1 MDADL
6 QAMVDAGKLDSKA
19 AAALDKLKPNTFCL
33 HKSWGFGR
41 VNSWNLFLNQI
52 IVDFRSKKKHLMQLG
67 YAAETLQPLPDQH
80 IFVRRVN
87 EPDVLRALAAREIPK
102 LIELLLDSFG
112 AKVTQDQI
120 QRALSPDIVPEEE
133 FKKWW
138 DNAKKAL
145 RKDGRFSVPAK
156 RTESITLRDK
166 SVALLDELVQSFQ
179 KARQLREQLNFLDQ
193 IVKNLDNEMGKD
205 TDLQSVIAQIEEI
218 ATRNLRLNPS
228 QALELVIFRDEL
240 CARIPNLKKSSLSL
254 SDLLKEHQHKL
265 GEIVSQLASNKQ
277 RRVLV
282 EIPQAFPE
290 DWVPRLLTILQN
302 AGFRIVGE
310 IARILVERGETEELR
325 QSLNRAIKEHSIS
338 SDALYWLC
346 KERGAGVLGDLLD
359 FELMTSILSALE
371 RDQFN
376 ENRRG
381 SKLHDL
387 LIDDKELV
395 TDIMINTPPAQAR
408 DVMRRVMLTPAF
420 EELNK
425 RSLMAR
431 MIKVHLELQSML
443 TGDSEEKAEAL
454 VVSWSSLQKRKEE
467 YDDLISKRIPENTKE
482 IAAARSYGDLRENFE
497 YKAAKEMQTVLMRRK
512 AELEH
517 MLERARG
524 SNFENADTSQV
535 SIGTKVTVVD
545 CVSSETMEYKI
556 LGAWDSAPEQRII
569 SYKTPIG
576 QALLGKKIG
585 DFTELPTETTSRQV
599 EIVNIE
605 ACAMPESRVLQAVS

>member
-19 AAALDKLKPNTFCL
+19 AAALDKLRPNTFCL

-41 VNSWNLFLNQI
+41 VNTWNLFLNQI
-52 IVDFRSKKKHLMQLG
+52 IVDFHSKKNHLMQLR

-87 EPDVLRALAAREIPK
+87 EPDTLRALAEKEIPK
-102 LIELLLDSFG
+102 LIELVLDSFG

-145 RKDGRFSVPAK
+145 RKDGRFSIPAK

-166 SVALLDELVQSFQ
+166 SVSLLDELIQSFQ
-179 KARQLREQLNFLDQ
+179 KSRQLREQLNFLDQ
-193 IVKNLDNEMGKD
+193 IVKNLDNELGKD
-205 TDLQSVIAQIEEI
+205 TDLQTVVAQIEEI
-218 ATRNLRLNPS
+218 AARNLRLNPS

-240 CARIPNLKKSSLSL
+240 CGRIPNLKKSSPSL
-254 SDLLKEHQHKL
+254 SDLLKEHEHRL
-265 GEIVSQLASNKQ
+265 GEIVSQVASNKQ
-277 RRVLV
+277 RRVLL
-282 EIPQAFPE
+282 EFPQAFPE
-290 DWVPRLLTILQN
+290 DWVSRLLTVLQS

-310 IARILVERGETEELR
+310 IARILVERGETDGLR

-381 SKLHDL
+381 SKLQDL
-387 LIDDKELV
+387 LIDDKDLV
-395 TDIMINTPPAQAR
+395 TDIMINTPLAQAR
-408 DVMRRVMLTPAF
+408 DVMRRTMLTPAF

-431 MIKVHLELQSML
+431 MIKVHPELQSML
-443 TGDSEEKAEAL
+443 TGDSEEKAELL

-467 YDDLISKRIPENTKE
+467 YDDLITKRIPENTKE
-482 IAAARSYGDLRENFE
+482 IAVARSYGDLRENFE

-535 SIGTKVTVVD
+535 SIGTKVTVID
-545 CVSSETMEYKI
+545 CESGETMEFRI

-569 SYKTPIG
+569 SYKTAIG

-585 DFTELPTETTSRQV
+585 DSTELPAENASRLV
-599 EIVNIE
+599 EIVNIQ
-605 ACAMPESRVLQAVS
+605 ASAIPESPALQTVS

>member
-19 AAALDKLKPNTFCL
+19 AAALDKLKPSTFCL

-41 VNSWNLFLNQI
+41 VNTWNLFLNQI
-52 IVDFRSKKKHLMQLG
+52 IVDFHSKKNHHMQLR

-87 EPDVLRALAAREIPK
+87 EPDALRALAEKEIPK
-102 LIELLLDSFG
+102 LIELVLDSFG

-166 SVALLDELVQSFQ
+166 SVSLLDELVQSFQ
-179 KARQLREQLNFLDQ
+179 KSRQLREQLNFLDQ
-193 IVKNLDNEMGKD
+193 IVKNLDNELGKD
-205 TDLQSVIAQIEEI
+205 TDLQTVVAQIEEI
-218 ATRNLRLNPS
+218 AARNLRLNPTR
-228 QALELVIFRDEL
+228 ALELVILRDEL
-240 CARIPNLKKSSLSL
+240 CGRIPSLKKSSLSL
-254 SDLLKEHQHKL
+254 SDLLKEHEHRL
-265 GEIVSQLASNKQ
+265 GEIVSQVASNKQ

-282 EIPQAFPE
+282 EFPQAFPE
-290 DWVPRLLTILQN
+290 DWVSRLLTVSQN

-310 IARILVERGETEELR
+310 IARLLVERGETEELR
-325 QSLNRAIKEHSIS
+325 QSLSRAIKEHSIS
-338 SDALYWLC
+338 SDVLYWLC

-381 SKLHDL
+381 SKLQDL
-387 LIDDKELV
+387 LIDDRELV
-395 TDIMINTPPAQAR
+395 TDIMINTPFAQAR

-431 MIKVHLELQSML
+431 MIKVHPELQAML
-443 TGDSEEKAEAL
+443 TGDSEERAEVL

-482 IAAARSYGDLRENFE
+482 IALARSYGDLRENFE

-512 AELEH
+512 AELKH

-535 SIGTKVTVVD
+535 SIGTKVTVID
-545 CVSSETMEYKI
+545 CESGETMEFKI

-569 SYKTPIG
+569 SYKTAIG

-585 DFTELPTETTSRQV
+585 DSTELPTENAARQV
-599 EIVNIE
+599 EIASIE
-605 ACAMPESRVLQAVS
+605 ACAIPESRALQTVS

>member
-52 IVDFRSKKKHLMQLG
+52 VVDFHAKKNHLMQLR

-87 EPDVLRALAAREIPK
+87 EPDALRTLAEKEIPK
-102 LIELLLDSFG
+102 LIELVLDSFG

-166 SVALLDELVQSFQ
+166 SVSLLDELVQSFQ
-179 KARQLREQLNFLDQ
+179 KSRQLREQLNFLDQ
-193 IVKNLDNEMGKD
+193 IVKNLDNESGKD
-205 TDLQSVIAQIEEI
+205 TDLQPVVAQIEEI
-218 ATRNLRLNPS
+218 ASRNLRLNPS
-228 QALELVIFRDEL
+228 QAVELVIFRDDL
-240 CARIPNLKKSSLSL
+240 CGRIPSLKKNSPSL
-254 SDLLKEHQHKL
+254 SDLLKEHEHRL
-265 GEIVSQLASNKQ
+265 GEIVSQVASNKQ

-282 EIPQAFPE
+282 EFPQAFPE
-290 DWVPRLLTILQN
+290 DWVSRLLTVSQN

-310 IARILVERGETEELR
+310 IAKLLVERGETEELR

-381 SKLHDL
+381 SKLQDL
-387 LIDDKELV
+387 LIDDKDLV
-395 TDIMINTPPAQAR
+395 TDIMINTPFAQAR
-408 DVMRRVMLTPAF
+408 DVMRRMMLTPAF

-431 MIKVHLELQSML
+431 MIKVHPDLQSML

-467 YDDLISKRIPENTKE
+467 YDDLISKRIPENTRE
-482 IAAARSYGDLRENFE
+482 IAVARSYGDLRENFE

-512 AELEH
+512 AELEQ

-535 SIGTKVTVVD
+535 SIGTKVTVID
-545 CVSSETMEYKI
+545 CESGETMEFKI
-556 LGAWDSAPEQRII
+556 LGAWDSAPEQQII
-569 SYKTPIG
+569 SYQTAIG

-585 DFTELPTETTSRQV
+585 HSTELPTETASRQV

-605 ACAMPESRVLQAVS
+605 ACAIPESRALQAVS

>member
-19 AAALDKLKPNTFCL
+19 AAALEKLKPNTFCL

-41 VNSWNLFLNQI
+41 VNTWNLFLNQI
-52 IVDFRSKKKHLMQLG
+52 VVDFHSKKNHPMQLR
-67 YAAETLQPLPDQH
+67 YAAETLQPLADQH

-87 EPDVLRALAAREIPK
+87 EPEALRALAEKEIPK
-102 LIELLLDSFG
+102 LIELVLDSFG

-166 SVALLDELVQSFQ
+166 SVSLLDELVQSFQ
-179 KARQLREQLNFLDQ
+179 KSRQLREQLNFLDQ
-193 IVKNLDNEMGKD
+193 IVKNLDNELGKD
-205 TDLQSVIAQIEEI
+205 TDLQTVVAQIEEM
-218 ATRNLRLNPS
+218 AARNLRLNPS

-240 CARIPNLKKSSLSL
+240 CTRIPNLKKGSLSL
-254 SDLLKEHQHKL
+254 SDLLKEHENRL
-265 GEIVSQLASNKQ
+265 GEVVSQVASNKQ
-277 RRVLV
+277 RRVLI
-282 EIPQAFPE
+282 ELPQVFPE
-290 DWVPRLLTILQN
+290 DWVSRLLNVLQT

-310 IARILVERGETEELR
+310 IARILVERGETDELR
-325 QSLNRAIKEHSIS
+325 QSLSRAIKEHSIS

-371 RDQFN
+371 RDQFK

-381 SKLHDL
+381 SKLQDL
-387 LIDDKELV
+387 LLDDKELMA
-395 TDIMINTPPAQAR
+395 DIMIDTPSAQAR
-408 DVMRRVMLTPAF
+408 DVMRRMMLTPAF

-431 MIKVHLELQSML
+431 MIKVHPELQSML
-443 TGDSEEKAEAL
+443 SGESEEKAEAL

-482 IAAARSYGDLRENFE
+482 IALARSYGDLRENFE

-512 AELEH
+512 AELEQ

-535 SIGTKVTVVD
+535 SIGTKATVID
-545 CVSSETMEYKI
+545 CESGETIEYKI
-556 LGAWDSAPEQRII
+556 LGAWDSAPEQQII
-569 SYKTPIG
+569 SYKTAIG
-576 QALLGKKIG
+576 QALLGKRIG
-585 DFTELPTETTSRQV
+585 DSTELPTETGSRQV
-599 EIVNIE
+599 EIVSIE
-605 ACAMPESRVLQAVS
+605 ACAIPESRALQTVS